1 MEHYLITGRAGF
13 IGSNFIHYLLKKYH
27 DCQIV
32 NLDLLTYAGNLANLA
47 DIEADPRYRFV
58 QGNINDQ
65 KLVEQIIQNNNI
77 DMIVNFAAESHV
89 DRSITDPDIFFET
102 NTKGTLTLLK
112 SAINTKIKKFLQVST
127 DEVYG
132 ALGKT
137 GSFTE
142 LSQLDPS
149 SPYSASKASA
159 DMFVRAYYKT
169 YGLNVNITRSSNNYG
184 PYQYPEKLIPLMITN
199 AIQGK
204 KLPIYGTGKNVRDW
218 LYVADNCRALDL
230 VLHQGKKGEVYNVG
244 GNNEQTNNEVVQTII
259 NKLDINEP
267 QVEYVSDRPGHD
279 QRYALNYSKITTEL
293 GWQPVTNLE
302 TGLEKTIKWYLQNAQ
317 WWQPLKN

>member
-1 MEHYLITGRAGF
+1 MEHYLITGGAGF

-77 DMIVNFAAESHV
+77 NMIVNFAAESHV

-102 NTKGTLTLLK
+102 NTRGTLTLLK

-169 YGLNVNITRSSNNYG
+169 YGLNANITRSSNNYG

-204 KLPIYGTGKNVRDW
+204 KLPIYGTGENVRDW
-218 LYVADNCRALDL
+218 LYVADNCCALDL

-267 QVEYVSDRPGHD
+267 QVEYVADRPGHD

-293 GWQPVTNLE
+293 GWQPDIDVE